1 MNYQRNPQSGLRWPF
16 PVQYEKVNRI
26 RTDVLIVGGSFAGCC
41 AAISA
46 ARRGVTVALVDKAP
60 IKRSGNGGAGIDHWN
75 SIFDNPKSPMS
86 SEEVIEKTMKTVH
99 SLGHRD
105 YIAMKGTWAAL
116 LELEKLGLPVRDE
129 HGDFE
134 GTACYDKDSKLLKAY
149 NYQDMVSVKLR
160 GGHYIKPIL
169 YMSLKKDK
177 QVSLYERVMVT
188 KLLTENGRQGG
199 RVIGAMGFSLETGEF
214 YVFQAK
220 SVVISTGYITGCWT
234 FNTELA
240 GGGYREDPNDVGE
253 GFAMAWEAGADI
265 YGLSNA
271 GSPGGT
277 SPVSWPIYGFGNCT
291 NTWFP
296 CTVVDNSGREIP
308 WEDVNGDII
317 PTVAA
322 RNLPVKGQPYM
333 NVSSSDKMPGIDT
346 PDLIMDLGKQIRQ
359 GAYQMP
365 LWADLSQMPEEE
377 RRSIWGMM
385 IGNEGKTRY
394 AIYDYYTRWGFNP
407 DKDLLMGNIVDPADT
422 RKGHGWFSGKP
433 GEADNISFWRSEGR
447 VYGNIACDWDLMTSL
462 PGLFCAGAAS
472 GLEGCSFACST
483 GFYAGNRASEFAQGQ
498 DFLPPDEQQIEAE
511 RARVYAPVGRNGQK
525 DAYVSWKELWAG
537 TCRVM
542 QSCCGEFKTIEIL
555 EYGLLWLKSIREYEV
570 NLTYARNPHELARV
584 LECETRLT
592 CSEAFIQG
600 CIAYIKEQEAGV
612 SQEDYLF
619 YRLHNGQL
627 VTSRKP
633 HNYWLQSPYAPTYL
647 ENYQLHRAAEG
658 GTQKNV

>member
-1 MNYQRNPQSGLRWPF
+1 MNYQRTAQNGLEWPF
-16 PVQYEKVNRI
+16 PVQYDQVNRI
-26 RTDVLIVGGSFAGCC
+26 QVDVLAVGGSFAGCC
-41 AAISA
+41 AGIAA
-46 ARRGVTVALVDKAP
+46 ARRGATVAVVDKAP

-75 SIFDNPKSPMS
+75 SIFDNPRSPMTP
-86 SEEVIEKTMKTVH
+86 EAVMEKTMETVH

-105 YIAMKGTWAAL
+105 YIAMKGTWEAL

-129 HGDFE
+129 NGEFE
-134 GTACYDKDSKLLKAY
+134 GAAFYDADSKLLKAY
-149 NYQDMVSVKLR
+149 NYQDMVAIKLR

-169 YMSLKKDK
+169 YAALKRDK
-177 QVSLYERVMVT
+177 HVTLYERVIVT
-188 KLLTENGRQGG
+188 KLLTEGGRQGAK
-199 RVIGAMGFSLETGEF
+199 VIGAMGFSLETGEF

-220 SVVISTGYITGCWT
+220 SVIISTGYITGCWT

-253 GFAMAWEAGADI
+253 GFAMAWQAGADI
-265 YGLSNA
+265 FGLSNA

-277 SPVSWPIYGFGNCT
+277 SPISWPLYGFGNCT

-296 CTVVDNSGREIP
+296 CSVVDNNGKEIP

-317 PTVAA
+317 PTVEG

-333 NVSSSDKMPGIDT
+333 NVSSSDKMPGADT
-346 PDLIMDLGKQIRQ
+346 PDLIKDLGKQIRH
-359 GAYQMP
+359 GNYQMP
-365 LWADLSQMPEEE
+365 LWADLSQMPEDE

-407 DKDLLMGNIVDPADT
+407 NKDLLMGSIVDPADM

-433 GEADNISFWRSEGR
+433 GEADNISVWRSEGR
-447 VYGNIACDWDLMTSL
+447 SYGNIAADWDLMTSL

-483 GFYAGNRASEFAQGQ
+483 GFYAGNRASEYAADQEFVP
-498 DFLPPDEQQIEAE
+498 LDEQQIEAE
-511 RARVYAPVGRNGQK
+511 RTRVYAPIRRNG
-525 DAYVSWKELWAG
+525 DPEAYVSWKELWAG
-537 TCRVM
+537 SARVM
-542 QSCCGEFKTIEIL
+542 QTCCGEFKTIEVL
-555 EYGLLWLKSIREYEV
+555 EYGLLWLQSIRDYEV

-584 LECETRLT
+584 MECETRIT

-600 CIAYIKEQEAGV
+600 CIARIRAGQQGV
-612 SQEDYLF
+612 SEKDYVF
-619 YRLHNGQL
+619 NRLHDGKTETF
-627 VTSRKP
+627 VRP
-633 HNYWLQSPYAPTYL
+633 HNYWLQAPYSASYL
-647 ENYQLHRAAEG
+647 ENYRLHRAKEG
-658 GTQKNV
+658 GNEYA